1 MLQNLLL
8 KIVNLA
14 KVAADYIVNLYAS
27 EWLFRLLTIVAT
39 IITIA
44 IPVLAFTR
52 YLTRLI
58 MKNKEVPEYRHL
70 VIRDFT
76 RVTIEDR
83 RGSIA
88 KQFQEI
94 QIIPGVPGKSS
105 FTWILATSGIL
116 EDFSVYPGEIKAIYK
131 EAGRTHVL
139 QDFKKVL
146 NKGESIVCSIS
157 YTARNAYTKTS
168 EYYGA
173 NVYNFTKTLT
183 LEIIFPPKRPPKS
196 LHVLTVSGTPIYTE
210 RLKPIIGKTETGL
223 LKATW
228 TKKKVR
234 PGTFKIVW
242 EW

>member
-1 MLQNLLL
+1 MQNLLS
-8 KIVNLA
+8 KILDFVKFA
-14 KVAADYIVNLYAS
+14 TDYTIKLYES
-27 EWLFRLLTIVAT
+27 EWLFRLLTIIAA
-39 IITIA
+39 IITVL
-44 IPVLAFTR
+44 IPVAAFIR
-52 YLTRLI
+52 YITRLI
-58 MKNKEVPEYRHL
+58 MKYKEVPEYQHL

-76 RVTIEDR
+76 RVTIEDC
-83 RGSIA
+83 RGLIA

-94 QIIPGVPGKSS
+94 QIISGVPGKSS
-105 FTWILATSGIL
+105 LTWILATSGIL

-146 NKGESIVCSIS
+146 NKGEPIVCNIS

-183 LEIIFPPKRPPKS
+183 LEIIFPPSRPPKS
-196 LHVLTVSGTPIYTE
+196 LHVLAVSGTPLYTE
-210 RLKPIIGKTETGL
+210 KRKPIVSKTGTGL
-223 LKATW
+223 FKATW
-228 TKKKVR
+228 TKKNVK